1 MLKKL
6 LLSMLCCLCLI
17 TLCPSK
23 VSAAMSSNDAEIQM
37 VENLKMTRTVT
48 TSIGNVVV
56 YVYYTYSSATN
67 KNTYKGTTY
76 SASFNSTYPLAKVKS
91 ITMYTN
97 ALMGTEIS
105 TGTTFSPSAGLYF
118 CLVVNTGTTNLTYNK
133 ISISSSSN

>member
-23 VSAAMSSNDAEIQM
+23 VNAVTETSDAEIQM

-56 YVYYTYSSATN
+56 YVYYTYSSVTN

-76 SASFNSTYPLAKVKS
+76 SASFSSSYPLAKVKS

-97 ALMGTEIS
+97 ALMETEIS
-105 TGTTFSPSAGLYF
+105 VGSTFSPSAGLYF
-118 CLVVNTGTTNLTYNK
+118 CLVVTTGTTNITYNK
-133 ISISSSSN
+133 QKISSSSN